1 MLTRLY
7 TDNLLNVQVTPYV
20 PNISDVSVYAGYCLI
35 VEGVCMDS
43 VKADVDLIQTEWD
56 VCSRELQAASE
67 RVCTQSRVN
76 TLSAE
81 LADLDRSL
89 GQQDHWIESN
99 SAIWKCNDETEL
111 RRQIRECEVRLLS
124 LVRTDICSLKFL
136 KWPKNVYA

>member
-1 MLTRLY
+1 
-7 TDNLLNVQVTPYV
+7 
-20 PNISDVSVYAGYCLI
+20 
-35 VEGVCMDS
+35 MDS

-81 LADLDRSL
+81 LADFDRFL
-89 GQQDHWIESN
+89 GEQDQWIEFN
-99 SAIWKCNDETEL
+99 SVIHKCNEETEL

-124 LVRTDICSLKFL
+124 LLRTVFA
-136 KWPKNVYA
+136 P